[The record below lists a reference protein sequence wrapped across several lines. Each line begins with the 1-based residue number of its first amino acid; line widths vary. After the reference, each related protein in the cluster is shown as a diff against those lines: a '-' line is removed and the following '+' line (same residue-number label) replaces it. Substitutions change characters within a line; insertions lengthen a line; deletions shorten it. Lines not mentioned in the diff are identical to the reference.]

1 MYVLAEVW
9 GQDYTSLRM
18 YSACTSKAHRYAVVM
33 LEYQNLIFFAVTW
46 HQMQQVY
53 MSWTI
58 REFWQVKLAM
68 ISL

>member
-18 YSACTSKAHRYAVVM
+18 YTHTSKAHRYAVVM
-33 LEYQNLIFFAVTW
+33 LEYQNLLLFTVTW